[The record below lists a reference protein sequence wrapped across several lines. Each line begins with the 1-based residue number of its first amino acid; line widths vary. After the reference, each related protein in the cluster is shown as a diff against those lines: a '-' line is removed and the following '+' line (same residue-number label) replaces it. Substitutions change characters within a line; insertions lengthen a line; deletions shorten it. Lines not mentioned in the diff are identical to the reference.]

1 MNGRLWSTQAFVAS
15 RKQWVRL
22 VYLTIITTLQ
32 GLLNISKCGLNPHLP
47 SLCTHALP
55 LLLDL
60 APVMWFCE
68 MTGSTFS
75 HTVNLIHTL
84 QYITVGIYT
93 VWPPPICLQMS
104 EYRRKRSKN
113 LQGSSFVND
122 NVHVL
127 TLWKSNIWQSCLT
140 STPSNLTVWGQ
151 SRSSFY
157 TANSQWQRQ

>member
-84 QYITVGIYT
+84 QYITVGIYKCQNIEGSEAKT
-93 VWPPPICLQMS
+93 YKAAVLWMITSMFSRFESQISDSLVWPLHRQTLQS
-104 EYRRKRSKN
+104 GVRADQVFTQLILSGR
-113 LQGSSFVND
+113 GSSP
-122 NVHVL
+122 H
-127 TLWKSNIWQSCLT
+127 TKI
-140 STPSNLTVWGQ
+140 
-151 SRSSFY
+151 
-157 TANSQWQRQ
+157 